1 VAASASLTSSYLAE
15 VAARG
20 MPHDRLIEVA
30 REQIELA
37 ATSYDGSCLTRP
49 VFLAH
54 AEFAVLRDD
63 LLALHAA
70 LASLP
75 GRLFGGDVT
84 AFARAVGMTGLQL
97 AAVAVAGGQPPTR
110 LGRADLFRDARAFRV
125 MELNLGS
132 ALGGLDN
139 ALLNRAFLTEPAV
152 AEFVA
157 THGLSYTDT
166 MGVLAA
172 TLKAECGIG
181 DGEQPLIAVADW
193 PDSFGILHRQLRA
206 GAGQLAR
213 YGLTAVACQVGELSY
228 RSGRV
233 WLDGR
238 PVDLV
243 YRVFLIK
250 DLLRPEAGDLA
261 GPLLRAAARGEVK
274 LFAPMDAE
282 VYGSKGALA
291 LLSDEANRHL
301 FTAAELARLDR
312 ILPWTRMVRPGPVTV
327 DGSEADMTGYARA
340 EREHLVLK
348 PTALHSGAG
357 VIQGWLTSPDE
368 WRDRLTAAMDGPYVL
383 QRRIRPL
390 AEPFPAPG
398 GVEPWVLWW
407 GAFLGAPG
415 YGGAIVRGSTDPDAG
430 IKSMPHGS
438 TGTCCFHQPEPRA
451 GLPAVAAGP
460 GTSGHRPSGPG
471 ACRRGSGPPPRAAG
485 FPPAGTWPE
494 PRARGRPAASHRRG

>member
-1 VAASASLTSSYLAE
+1 VAASASLTSRYLAE

-20 MPHDRLIEVA
+20 VPHNRLIDVA
-30 REQIELA
+30 REQVDLA
-37 ATSYDGSCLTRP
+37 ASSYDGSCLTRP

-54 AEFAVLRDD
+54 AEFAELRGD
-63 LLALHAA
+63 LLALHAM
-70 LASLP
+70 LACLP

-97 AAVAVAGGQPPTR
+97 TAVELAGGQPPTR
-110 LGRADLFRDARAFRV
+110 LGRADLFRDTTAFRV

-139 ALLNRAFLTEPAV
+139 ALLNRAFLTEPTV

-157 THGLSYTDT
+157 AHGLSYTDT
-166 MGVLAA
+166 MEVLAA
-172 TLKAECGIG
+172 TLRAECGIG

-193 PDSFGILHRQLRA
+193 PDSFGILHSQLRA
-206 GAGQLAR
+206 GAAQLAR

-228 RSGRV
+228 RGGRA
-233 WLDGR
+233 WLGGR
-238 PVDLV
+238 PVDVV

-250 DLLRPEAGDLA
+250 DLLRPEAGELA
-261 GPLLRAAARGEVK
+261 GPLLRAAGRGEVK

-291 LLSDEANRHL
+291 LLSDEAHRHL
-301 FTAAELARLDR
+301 FTPAELARLDR

-327 DGSEADMTGYARA
+327 EGGSEADMADYARA
-340 EREHLVLK
+340 ERQHLVLK

-357 VIQGWLTSPDE
+357 VIQGWLTGPAE
-368 WRDRLTAAMDGPYVL
+368 WRDRLAAAMDGPYVL
-383 QRRIRPL
+383 QRRVHPM
-390 AEPFPAPG
+390 AEPFPAAPG
-398 GVEPWVLWW
+398 PEPWVLWW
-407 GAFLGAPG
+407 GAFLGTPG

-438 TGTCCFHQPEPRA
+438 TGTCCFHQPEPQ
-451 GLPAVAAGP
+451 
-460 GTSGHRPSGPG
+460 
-471 ACRRGSGPPPRAAG
+471 
-485 FPPAGTWPE
+485 
-494 PRARGRPAASHRRG
+494 PAA

>member
-1 VAASASLTSSYLAE
+1 MVTASTLTSRYLADI
-15 VAARG
+15 AARG
-20 MPHDRLIEVA
+20 VPASRLVEVA
-30 REQIELA
+30 RERIDLT
-37 ATSYDGSCLTRP
+37 ATSYDGICLTRP
-49 VFLAH
+49 VFLEH

-84 AFARAVGMTGLQL
+84 AFARAAGMTGPQL
-97 AAVAVAGGQPPTR
+97 TAIQMAGGQPPTR
-110 LGRADLFRDARAFRV
+110 LGRADLFRDSTAFRV

-139 ALLNRAFLTEPAV
+139 ALLNRAFLTEPAI

-157 THGLSYTDT
+157 AHGLSYTDT

-172 TLKAECGIG
+172 TLRAECGIG
-181 DGEQPLIAVADW
+181 DGDQPLIAVTDW

-206 GAGQLAR
+206 GAGQMAR
-213 YGLTAVACQVGELSY
+213 YGMTAVACHLGELSY
-228 RSGRV
+228 ADRRV

-238 PVDLV
+238 PVGVV

-250 DLLRPEAGDLA
+250 DLLRPEADDLA
-261 GPLLRAAARGEVK
+261 GPLLRAAGRGEVK
-274 LFAPMDAE
+274 LFAPIDAE
-282 VYGSKGALA
+282 LYGSKGALA

-301 FTAAELARLDR
+301 FTAAELVRLDR
-312 ILPWTRMVRPGPVTV
+312 LLPWTRMVRPGPVTI
-327 DGSEADMTGYARA
+327 DGGGEADMADYALA

-357 VIQGWLTSPDE
+357 VIQGWLTGEDE
-368 WRDRLTAAMDGPYVL
+368 WRDWLAAAMNGPFVL
-383 QRRIRPL
+383 QRRIRPV
-390 AEPFPAPG
+390 AELFPAADGP
-398 GVEPWVLWW
+398 EPWVLWW

-438 TGTCCFHQPEPRA
+438 TGTCCFHQP
-451 GLPAVAAGP
+451 AAP
-460 GTSGHRPSGPG
+460 T
-471 ACRRGSGPPPRAAG
+471 A
-485 FPPAGTWPE
+485 
-494 PRARGRPAASHRRG
+494 

>member
-1 VAASASLTSSYLAE
+1 VAAPASLTSRYLAD

-20 MPHDRLIEVA
+20 LPPGRLAELA
-30 REQIELA
+30 RERIDLA
-37 ATSYDGSCLTRP
+37 ATSYDGICLTRP
-49 VFLAH
+49 VFLEH
-54 AEFAVLRDD
+54 ADFAVLRDD

-75 GRLFGGDVT
+75 GQLFGGDVT
-84 AFARAVGMTGLQL
+84 AFARAVGMTGPQL
-97 AAVAVAGGQPPTR
+97 AAVELTGGQPPTR
-110 LGRADLFRDARAFRV
+110 LGRADLFRDETGFRV

-139 ALLNRAFLTEPAV
+139 ALLNRVFLTEPAV

-157 THGLSYTDT
+157 AHGLSYTDT

-172 TLKAECGIG
+172 TLRAECGLPDG
-181 DGEQPLIAVADW
+181 DQPLIAVADW
-193 PDSFGILHRQLRA
+193 PDSFGVLQRQLRA

-213 YGLTAVACQVGELSY
+213 YGLTGVACHLGELSY
-228 RSGRV
+228 AGGRV

-238 PVDLV
+238 PVDVV

-250 DLLRPEAGDLA
+250 DLLRPEAGELA
-261 GPLLRAAARGEVK
+261 GPLLRAAGRGEVK

-312 ILPWTRMVRPGPVTV
+312 ILPWTAMVRPGPVTV
-327 DGSEADMTGYARA
+327 GGGGEADMAGYALA

-357 VIQGWLTSPDE
+357 VVQGWLTSPDE
-368 WRDRLTAAMDGPYVL
+368 WRERLAAAMGGPFVL
-383 QRRIRPL
+383 QRRIRPV
-390 AEPFPAPG
+390 AEPFPAAAGP
-398 GVEPWVLWW
+398 EPWALWW
-407 GAFLGAPG
+407 GAFLGTPG

-430 IKSMPHGS
+430 IRSMPHGS
-438 TGTCCFHQPEPRA
+438 TGTCCFHQPEPWA
-451 GLPAVAAGP
+451 GAPV
-460 GTSGHRPSGPG
+460 
-471 ACRRGSGPPPRAAG
+471 
-485 FPPAGTWPE
+485 PAG
-494 PRARGRPAASHRRG
+494 

>member
-1 VAASASLTSSYLAE
+1 MAAPASLTSSYLAE
-15 VAARG
+15 FAARG

-30 REQIELA
+30 RKQIDLA
-37 ATSYDGSCLTRP
+37 ATSYDGACLTRP

-54 AEFAVLRDD
+54 PEFTVLRDD
-63 LLALHAA
+63 LLGLHAA

-84 AFARAVGMTGLQL
+84 AFAQAVGMTGPQL
-97 AAVAVAGGQPPTR
+97 AAVGLAGGQPPTR
-110 LGRADLFRDARAFRV
+110 LGRADLFRDATAFQV

-157 THGLSYTDT
+157 AHGLSYTDT

-172 TLKAECGIG
+172 TLRAECGIAE
-181 DGEQPLIAVADW
+181 GEQPLIAVADW

-213 YGLTAVACQVGELSY
+213 YGLTAVACHVGELSY
-228 RSGRV
+228 LGGRV
-233 WLDGR
+233 WLGAR
-238 PVDLV
+238 PVDVV

-261 GPLLRAAARGEVK
+261 GPLLHAAGRGEVK

-291 LLSDEANRHL
+291 LLSDERNRSL

-327 DGSEADMTGYARA
+327 GGGEADLADYARA
-340 EREHLVLK
+340 ERQHLVLK

-357 VIQGWLTSPDE
+357 VIQGWLTGGDE
-368 WRDRLTAAMDGPYVL
+368 WRDRLAAAMNGPYVL
-383 QRRIRPL
+383 QRRIHPL
-390 AEPFPAPG
+390 AELFPAAG
-398 GVEPWVLWW
+398 GPEPWVLWW

-430 IKSMPHGS
+430 IRSMPYGS
-438 TGTCCFHQPEPRA
+438 TGTCCFYQPGPR
-451 GLPAVAAGP
+451 P
-460 GTSGHRPSGPG
+460 G
-471 ACRRGSGPPPRAAG
+471 
-485 FPPAGTWPE
+485 E
-494 PRARGRPAASHRRG
+494 